1 MGARDVFVVRQQL
14 KKKIGLMALGTER
27 KGADR
32 RDTVVPLIGGMNRG
46 LPARGKGASAG
57 GRELE
62 ARLVGENQMG
72 VGFFSLFFL
81 SAGPWFGPSARWL
94 LRRAL
99 ERDIR
104 VFGCSSSS
112 AV

>member
-1 MGARDVFVVRQQL
+1 
-14 KKKIGLMALGTER
+14 MALGTER
-27 KGADR
+27 KGTDG
-32 RDTVVPLIGGMNRG
+32 RDAVVSVVGGMNGGITPR
-46 LPARGKGASAG
+46 RKGAPSG

-62 ARLVGENQMG
+62 ARLVGEDQMG